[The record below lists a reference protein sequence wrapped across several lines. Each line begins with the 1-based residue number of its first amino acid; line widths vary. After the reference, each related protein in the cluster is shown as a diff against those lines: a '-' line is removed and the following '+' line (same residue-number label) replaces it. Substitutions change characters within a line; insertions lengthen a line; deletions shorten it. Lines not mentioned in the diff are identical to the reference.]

1 MTLTMRTCQQ
11 ETDYGRIRA
20 FLQEQLVRCRGR
32 WMNWET
38 IRLDLWRRHCLDPND
53 WPASMDEVTFIWETT
68 EGQIAAVLNP
78 EGPGEAFLQ
87 VHPDHRTP
95 ELEKEM
101 IAVAEQQLAS
111 PVPDGQKKLSVWANE
126 HDTLRQTILARRGYT
141 KGDWPEHRWRRPLDL
156 PIPDVPVAPG
166 YTVRALGDVAE
177 LPTRSWAS
185 WKAFHPDA
193 PDDQYEGWEWY
204 LDIQRMPLYRRD
216 LDIVAVT
223 DTGDRTSPCEVASFC
238 TVWFDDVTSDGYL
251 EPVGTMPAHQ
261 RRGLARA
268 VIGEGLRRL
277 KRMGAT
283 MAHVGGFS
291 VAANALY
298 ASIMSPEPELVERWE
313 KRL

>member
-1 MTLTMRTCQQ
+1 MTLTMRICQQ
-11 ETDYGRIRA
+11 ETDYWRIRA
-20 FLQEQLVRCRGR
+20 FLHEQLIRCRGR
-32 WMNWET
+32 WMNWEA

-141 KGDWPEHRWRRPLDL
+141 KGDWPEHRWRRSLDL
-156 PIPDVPVAPG
+156 PIPDAPLPPG
-166 YTVRALGDVAE
+166 YTVRALGDATE
-177 LPTRSWAS
+177 LPARVWAS
-185 WKAFHPDA
+185 WKTFHPHD
-193 PDDQYEGWEWY
+193 PDDQYEGGEWY
-204 LDIQRMPLYRRD
+204 QDIQRLPLYRRD
-216 LDIVAVT
+216 LDLVAVAP
-223 DTGDRTSPCEVASFC
+223 GGEIVSFC
-238 TVWFDDVTSDGYL
+238 TTWFDDVTRDGFF

-268 VIGEGLRRL
+268 AICEGMHRL
-277 KRMGAT
+277 KQMGAT

-313 KRL
+313 KLL